1 MKVCPEKYPQK
12 DCKKRPF
19 VLCFCYKVYR
29 KGRFYDEHFELAQLA
44 AGCAACA
51 GRKQILP
58 VGRNF
63 RRFEFS
69 YVFFGYDS
77 GISDYYPPEAL
88 QMLKPLGNSIF
99 LPFICPWPAFVLL
112 ALRGRFKSR
121 LGYYVCTAVIVAL
134 TAASML
140 VVLPQIYIY
149 AYITQNF

>member
-1 MKVCPEKYPQK
+1 MMNTLSLRSWLLGARPAPDENRLYPLGAILGGLN
-12 DCKKRPF
+12 F
-19 VLCFCYKVYR
+19 LMFFLGMIVI
-29 KGRFYDEHFELAQLA
+29 
-44 AGCAACA
+44 AG
-51 GRKQILP
+51 GI
-58 VGRNF
+58 
-63 RRFEFS
+63 
-69 YVFFGYDS
+69 
-77 GISDYYPPEAL
+77 GISDYYQPEAL